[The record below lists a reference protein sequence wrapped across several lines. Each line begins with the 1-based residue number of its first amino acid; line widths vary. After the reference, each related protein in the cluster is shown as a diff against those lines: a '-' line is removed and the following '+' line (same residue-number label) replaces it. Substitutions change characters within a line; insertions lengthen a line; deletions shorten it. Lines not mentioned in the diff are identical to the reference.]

1 MGIYFRARALFT
13 GGQMKYVIALDAGT
27 TSVRAYLY
35 DVEGGVFVHGAQQ
48 EVGQSF
54 PRPGWV
60 EQDAGEI
67 WFKAMYCLNNCV
79 RYAGAENIVGIGVAN
94 QRETVV
100 MWDRTTGEPICPAI
114 VWQCRRTSEFCEN
127 LPGEMKQEIARRTG
141 LLPDAYFL
149 ASKIKWNFDNLE
161 EPTRILRAGNLC
173 IGTVDSYLIFRLT
186 GKFAT
191 DYTNAS
197 RTMLFNIH
205 SLAWDEE
212 LLHFFSVPKAALPEA
227 LPSDACF
234 GYADLGGK
242 KVPVA
247 GVAGDQQAAL
257 VGQAALGA
265 GEAKATYGTGL
276 FLLFNTGEACVS
288 SAGGLLTTVGYA
300 AGGKV
305 HYALEGSV
313 FNAGSSVQW
322 LRDGVGL
329 ITTASE
335 SEQLAR
341 SVEDTGGVYFVPAFT
356 GLGAPHWRADARA
369 LLSGVTRGT
378 TRAHIVRAVLE
389 SIAYSAKEIA
399 DCMQRESGVTLKEL
413 RCDGGACANDFLM
426 QFQADV
432 LGVPASRPRERE
444 STALG
449 AAYLCCLALGL
460 MGEKDLATKR
470 EAEKRFLPSED
481 RARFQSLYAGYEQ
494 AVARALYPKS

>member
-1 MGIYFRARALFT
+1 
-13 GGQMKYVIALDAGT
+13 MKYVIALDAGT

-35 DVEGGVFVHGAQQ
+35 DAEAGVFVHGAQQ

-100 MWDRTTGEPICPAI
+100 MWDKTTGEPVCPAI

-127 LPGEMKQEIARRTG
+127 LPKEMKEEIARRTG
-141 LLPDAYFL
+141 LLPDAYFS
-149 ASKIKWNFDNLE
+149 ASKIKWNFENLE
-161 EPTRILRAGNLC
+161 EPNRTLKAGKLC
-173 IGTVDSYLIFRLT
+173 VGTVDSYLIFRLT

-205 SLAWDEE
+205 SLKWDEE
-212 LLHFFSVPKAALPEA
+212 LLRFFGVPREALPEA

-265 GEAKATYGTGL
+265 GDAKATYGTGL
-276 FLLFNTGEACVS
+276 FLLFNTGEACVAS
-288 SAGGLLTTVGYA
+288 KGGLLTTVGYA
-300 AGGKV
+300 AGGRV
-305 HYALEGSV
+305 RYALEGSV

-329 ITTASE
+329 ITTAAE
-335 SEQLAR
+335 SEQVAR

-356 GLGAPHWRADARA
+356 GLGAPHWRADARG
-369 LLSGVTRGT
+369 LLSGITRGT

-389 SIAYSAKEIA
+389 SIAYSAKEVVS
-399 DCMQRESGVTLKEL
+399 CMEKESGVALKEL
-413 RCDGGACANDFLM
+413 RCDGGACSNDFLM

-432 LGVPASRPRERE
+432 LGVPTSRPKERE

-449 AAYLCCLALGL
+449 AAYLCCLSLGL
-460 MGEKDLATKR
+460 MGEEEISRRRA
-470 EAEKRFLPSED
+470 AEKLFSPSKD
-481 RARFQSLYAGYEQ
+481 CAYFQSLYSGYEE
-494 AVARALYPKS
+494 AVERTLYTKS